1 MLRNKFIGM
10 AAASGLASA
19 CGAVNAQEYYMVVS
33 STSPEGVVLIDRS
46 NNQLVDADWIR
57 DLGSPD
63 WSFTTPK
70 EAIRVGDEI
79 WVSDQ
84 LVRAIHRFSL
94 DSNDPVLNRPQFLG
108 SITGDGI
115 NNFNNIRGMGYD
127 GTNVY
132 LTMAGTSSD
141 LWLNSV
147 IIIDPSTQQIT
158 DFLPL
163 GFSPFDVEPHGD
175 ELLVADISGNR
186 ITRHSK
192 TGVFLGDF
200 VPSGIMNFPQQVVA
214 LDNGDILVASFSS
227 NAAHRFSPQ
236 GVELERATRAELGI
250 PSGNIRGIFPEPGQ
264 DSYLVSAS
272 PGVYRAVPDG
282 FGGMTGSLVYEPGS
296 GHNGQYIGLLDLGT
310 TPTCPPDLNGDGV
323 VDADDFFLFLS
334 LFAAGDPI
342 ADFNNDGVI
351 DADDFFAFLSA
362 FAAGC

>member
-1 MLRNKFIGM
+1 MLRNKLFGM
-10 AAASGLASA
+10 VAASGLVVA
-19 CGAVNAQEYYMVVS
+19 CGAANAQEYYMVVS

-57 DLGSPD
+57 DQGSPD

-94 DSNDPVLNRPQFLG
+94 DSNDPVLNRPQFVG

-115 NNFNNIRGMGYD
+115 NMFNNIRGMAYD

-132 LTMAGTSSD
+132 LTMAGTAAD

-158 DFLPL
+158 DSLPV
-163 GFSPFDVEPHGD
+163 GFSPFDVELYD
-175 ELLVADISGNR
+175 NDLLIADISGNR

-192 TGVFLGDF
+192 TGAYLGDF
-200 VPSGIMNFPQQVVA
+200 VAPGFVSFPQQVVA

-236 GVELERATRAELGI
+236 GAELERATRVQLGI
-250 PSGNIRGIFPEPGQ
+250 PSGNIRGIYPEPGQ

-282 FGGMTGSLVYEPGS
+282 FGGMTGSVVYEPGS
-296 GHNGQYIGLLDLGT
+296 GHNGQYISLLDLGGA
-310 TPTCPPDLNGDGV
+310 PACPPDLNGDGV
-323 VDADDFFLFLS
+323 VDADDFFLFLQ
-334 LFAAGDPI
+334 LFADGDPR

-351 DADDFFAFLSA
+351 DADDFFAFLAA